1 MMKKLGITIAAI
13 ALIGAQE
20 VSGQQMAQFSQ
31 YMFNDYLVNPAI
43 GGSRPYFD
51 VKTNNRYQWVGITDA
66 PRTFTLS
73 VHGPTKNRKMGLG
86 GLIYTDIVGP
96 TRRIGMQFSY
106 SYHLQLN
113 ENLRLSFGV
122 AAGLQQFAV
131 DGSKITTH
139 DPGDAVISSGYQ
151 SAIVPDAKFGVY
163 LYSLDEKLFFGVSFP
178 QIMQNKLYFFESQ
191 NATESRLEDHYY
203 AMGGYRF
210 DVGDDFKIEPSVL
223 VKYVAPVPV
232 KVDIMARVIYQDK
245 VWIGGGYRTNDAF
258 SAMVGYL
265 HRNNLMIGYSYDFTT
280 TNLKNYSDGTHELML
295 GIRFVRA
302 TSTSKSQL

>member
-1 MMKKLGITIAAI
+1 MRKLGITIAAI
-13 ALIGAQE
+13 ALIGAQDLFA
-20 VSGQQMAQFSQ
+20 QQLAQHSQ
-31 YMFNDYLVNPAI
+31 YLFNDYLVNPAI

-51 VKTNNRYQWVGITDA
+51 VKTNHRYQWVGITDS

-96 TRRIGMQFSY
+96 TRRIGFQFSY

-113 ENLRLSFGV
+113 DNLRLSFGV

-139 DPGDAVISSGYQ
+139 DPGDAVISTGYQ
-151 SAIVPDAKFGVY
+151 SAIVPDAKFGAY
-163 LYSLDEKLFFGVSFP
+163 LYSMDEKLFVGVAFP
-178 QIMQNKLYFFESQ
+178 QILQNKLYFFDSQ
-191 NATESRLEDHYY
+191 TSTESKLEDHYY
-203 AMGGYRF
+203 LMGGYRF
-210 DVGDDFKIEPSVL
+210 DVGDDFKVEPSVL
-223 VKYVAPVPV
+223 VKYVDPVPL

-245 VWIGGGYRTNDAF
+245 VWIGGGFRTNDAF

-265 HRNNLMIGYSYDFTT
+265 HRQNLMIGYSYDFTT
-280 TNLKNYSDGTHELML
+280 TNLRNYSDGTHELML
-295 GIRFVRA
+295 GIRFVR
-302 TSTSKSQL
+302 STKGAKSKI